1 MRRPA
6 SAEDLGHTVI
16 AAEDF
21 GASQSSP
28 QQVCLAAVRE
38 ADIVG
43 LLLGE
48 RHGIPQ
54 TSGLSPAHEEY
65 RYRFPRSLDRSWER
79 SGSSAARRARI

>member
-1 MRRPA
+1 M
-6 SAEDLGHTVI
+6 I

-21 GASQSSP
+21 GASPSST
-28 QQVCLAAVRE
+28 QQVCLAAVHE

-54 TSGLSPAHEEY
+54 TSGLSPTHEEY
-65 RYRFPRSLDRSWER
+65 R
-79 SGSSAARRARI
+79 